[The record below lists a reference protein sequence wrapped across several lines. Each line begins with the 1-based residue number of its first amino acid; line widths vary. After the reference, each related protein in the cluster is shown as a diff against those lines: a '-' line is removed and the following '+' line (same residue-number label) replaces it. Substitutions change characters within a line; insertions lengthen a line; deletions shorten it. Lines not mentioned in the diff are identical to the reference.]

1 MRPSAWSWI
10 CTECRPTI
18 STVVMSDVTR
28 RTSHIG
34 HHRAYVAHDRAYV
47 ARSTSQGVRLR
58 AYTPFFRCSVLARRG
73 GPSIEPQ
80 VARNQWFA
88 RALEALPII
97 NNCIYGFVVGSLS
110 HANARE
116 HIDKETERSRY

>member
-58 AYTPFFRCSVLARRG
+58 AYTPFFRCSVVARRG
-73 GPSIEPQ
+73 GPSIEPH
-80 VARNQWFA
+80 VVRRFA
-88 RALEALPII
+88 RALETLPII

-110 HANARE
+110 HHASARE
-116 HIDKETERSRY
+116 HIDREK